1 MIDFHGFSE
10 LVSGKMLS
18 PASTCVICAKHPFA
32 VSVFGTFC
40 GFLSYLLFNNFKTF
54 MGTRCGF
61 ITTINSSLEL
71 AESSLKIESSGFL
84 LQSRLCSRE
93 PERFIMDLV

>member
-1 MIDFHGFSE
+1 MIDFHGLSE
-10 LVSGKMLS
+10 LFFGKMLS
-18 PASTCVICAKHPFA
+18 PASTCVICAKHPFV

-40 GFLSYLLFNNFKTF
+40 GFLSYLLFNNFKAL
-54 MGTRCGF
+54 MGTRNGF
-61 ITTINSSLEL
+61 KTIISSLEL
-71 AESSLKIESSGFL
+71 AESSLKIKSSGFL